1 MYPTYQAYRNKNS
14 QLGKMR
20 KQRNMFQTKEGDKT
34 PEEELNEVEKGN
46 LPEKEVRIM
55 TIKMI
60 KELRRRVD
68 AQREELDIF

>member
-46 LPEKEVRIM
+46 LPEKEFDV
-55 TIKMI
+55 KY
-60 KELRRRVD
+60 D
-68 AQREELDIF
+68 

>member
-1 MYPTYQAYRNKNS
+1 
-14 QLGKMR
+14 
-20 KQRNMFQTKEGDKT
+20 MFQTKEGDKT

-68 AQREELDIF
+68 TQREELDIF